1 MLRESI
7 RDGRRLNRP
16 APRATPRAVSERGVN
31 APHDHEEYQPG
42 ERIRTEAT
50 SCQHRKG
57 HEAEQGVM
65 LIATANEDASLAV
78 KAVAASLFH
87 RAAPKNEAVILFRFS
102 LRLRFAEQFA
112 DIDAES
118 VGNIRQR
125 AEPWHAHLLIVQH
138 PRYAGRTYFHLLGQV
153 ILIHAGLCQQSPD
166 VGREQS
172 EGFFRFH
179 AANIHTFNPLG
190 NYFEKSSELTLVVIN
205 QWDNITAEQ
214 FTLTGDDDEQA
225 HKRPVGIH

>member
-78 KAVAASLFH
+78 QAVAASLFH
-87 RAAPKNEAVILFRFS
+87 RAAPKNEAVILFGFS
-102 LRLRFAEQFA
+102 LRPAKKLANFNAEHCRKLRNRLRRRREFPGNDPA
-112 DIDAES
+112 DIAGVIAHAPGKFSLRPAAILPQFIDSCSEEYGNL
-118 VGNIRQR
+118 VRCHGGNIPR
-125 AEPWHAHLLIVQH
+125 IVTVDNNSGNNWAVIID
-138 PRYAGRTYFHLLGQV
+138 YA
-153 ILIHAGLCQQSPD
+153 
-166 VGREQS
+166 
-172 EGFFRFH
+172 
-179 AANIHTFNPLG
+179 
-190 NYFEKSSELTLVVIN
+190 VVTIYYCSN
-205 QWDNITAEQ
+205 
-214 FTLTGDDDEQA
+214 G
-225 HKRPVGIH
+225 